1 METDAGKFCW
11 VTGTVSIC
19 NEIQGLSKRRR
30 RKKQTLLQPL
40 LCGIPRL
47 FRFGRYG
54 KHAGGAVKNVWR
66 ISDTL
71 IAPIRGTGSRLRS
84 EVRISVV
91 STIMNNTSIPAG
103 QPSET
108 KRGPA
113 TSASHSKTTAR
124 YRKSRVY
131 LPVSGRNTKSP
142 FYCMQCRNGGKR
154 ATLGLRTANKEIAA
168 KKAAQ
173 IFFDVLLLGMDAAIE
188 KHRKRACRGT
198 G

>member
-1 METDAGKFCW
+1 MRYRDLPNDGGEK
-11 VTGTVSIC
+11 
-19 NEIQGLSKRRR
+19 SK
-30 RKKQTLLQPL
+30 
-40 LCGIPRL
+40 LCFSRYYAA
-47 FRFGRYG
+47 FRASSVLGG
-54 KHAGGAVKNVWR
+54 MASTPVGAVKNVWR